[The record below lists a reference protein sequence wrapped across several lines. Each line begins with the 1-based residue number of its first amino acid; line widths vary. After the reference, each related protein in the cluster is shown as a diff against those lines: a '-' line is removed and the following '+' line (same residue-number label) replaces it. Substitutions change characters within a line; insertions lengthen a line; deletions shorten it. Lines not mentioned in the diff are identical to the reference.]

1 MPDVTDEIEPGAG
14 LLIASAGWYAAYT
27 ALTTIA
33 IVLIIR
39 SRSARS
45 EKLLWLAL
53 VILVPYFGALAL
65 VASVIVKKGKEKPRK
80 QS

>member
-14 LLIASAGWYAAYT
+14 LYITSAGWYAAYA